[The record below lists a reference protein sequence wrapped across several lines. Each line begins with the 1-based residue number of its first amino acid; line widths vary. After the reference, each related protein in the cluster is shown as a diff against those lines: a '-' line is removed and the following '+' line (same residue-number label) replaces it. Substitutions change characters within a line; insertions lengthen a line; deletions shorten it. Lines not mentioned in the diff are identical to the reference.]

1 MRVKIIILLLLL
13 NATPALAQNLV
24 PNSSFECGTD
34 ICTAYQLPD
43 ILQFST
49 HACNWSVPTTGTSD
63 IFSTKVNST
72 DCYTRMPDNVYRDQL
87 SPQFPRIGTRFA
99 GVFTY
104 SKDLSPD
111 TTSYREYLQVKLSK
125 PLKAGEKYC
134 AEMYVAPNTKVRF
147 AANNIGMRFNVNEL
161 PYVNNFKPL
170 NLVPQVI
177 EKKIITDKFWTK
189 IGATFEANEPAQYLV
204 IGNFFGDG
212 STDEQFIL
220 NTHYNY
226 AYYYIDD
233 VSVEKLPYDQFT
245 LAGSTVLCEGE
256 STELIAS
263 VGVDEVTWTTLK
275 DPLTVINFGEKFA
288 AKPTETT
295 SYVVTAKGCNKIVKD
310 TIEVKVNPIPKVN
323 LGKDTTLCNG
333 QKLILNA
340 GVGSAFRWQD
350 QSVKSTFEVAKPGKY
365 SVEVT
370 NGFICKSN
378 DEIEIKYIDVP
389 QIDLGRD
396 TLVCESFFLLV
407 AGASDYDYEWQDGS
421 SGNTFAPTAH
431 GRFWTRAKNQCGEAR
446 DTVTLYSVNDV
457 FIPNVVTPNN
467 DKAND
472 NFLLGINTKGST
484 DTSITYPVSLVIF
497 NRWGQRVFYDERY
510 NGKWPLNDDRIE
522 TGIYYYKASVGGCK
536 DFKGWVQV
544 LR

>member
-1 MRVKIIILLLLL
+1 M
-13 NATPALAQNLV
+13 
-24 PNSSFECGTD
+24 PNNGYSE
-34 ICTAYQLPD
+34 
-43 ILQFST
+43 
-49 HACNWSVPTTGTSD
+49 
-63 IFSTKVNST
+63 
-72 DCYTRMPDNVYRDQL
+72 L
-87 SPQFPRIGTRFA
+87 SPQYPRIGNRFA
-99 GVFTY
+99 GVYIYT
-104 SKDLSPD
+104 KDMTTD
-111 TTSYREYLQVKLSK
+111 TTSYREYLQVKLNK
-125 PLKAGEKYC
+125 PLKTGEKYC
-134 AEMYVAPNTKVRF
+134 AEMYVAPNSAVRL
-147 AANNIGMRFNVNEL
+147 AANNIGMRFNVNEI
-161 PYVNNFKPL
+161 PFVSNFKPL

-177 EKKIITDKFWTK
+177 EKKIVADRFWTR
-189 IGATFEANEPAQYLV
+189 IGATFQATEQAHYMV
-204 IGNFFGDG
+204 IGNFYGDR
-212 STDEQFIL
+212 STQGQIINP
-220 NTHYNY
+220 NTSIYNY

-245 LAGSTVLCEGE
+245 LAGSTVLCEGQ
-256 STELIAS
+256 STELVAT
-263 VGVDEVTWTTLK
+263 VGVDEVMWTTLK
-275 DPLTVINFGEKFA
+275 DPLTVINFGEKFT

-310 TIEVKVNPIPKVN
+310 TIEVKVNPIPKVY

-333 QKLILNA
+333 QKILLNVGA
-340 GVGSAFRWQD
+340 GSAFRWQD
-350 QSVKSTFEVAKPGKY
+350 QSTKNTFEVASAGKY

-370 NGFICKSN
+370 NSFICKSI

-396 TLVCESFFLLV
+396 TLVCESFFSLV
-407 AGASDYDYEWQDGS
+407 AGANDYDYEWQDGS
-421 SGNTFAPTAH
+421 RGSTFAPTAH

-446 DTVTLYSVNDV
+446 DTVTLYSVTDV

-472 NFLLGINTKGST
+472 NFLLGINTKGAT
-484 DTSITYPVSLVIF
+484 DTSVSYPVSLIVF

-522 TGIYYYKASVGGCK
+522 SGIYYYKASVSGCK